1 VLVIIRRSPDVA
13 GHRLMS
19 FLRVA
24 ATLRRL
30 LE

>member
-1 VLVIIRRSPDVA
+1 MIIRRSPDVR
-13 GHRLMS
+13 GHRAMS

-24 ATLRRL
+24 ATLRRV